1 MPVDFTKKR
10 NFLAQNGE
18 IQKPG
23 FERVVRIGSVVS
35 NFIDPVDELRFEG
48 RTQIEK
54 VLRKL
59 RKVRR
64 GIIARML
71 DDTFANFKCKIQA
84 WEIEVALLEPF
95 NDAQRVQIVI
105 ETAAMRAH

>member
-1 MPVDFTKKR
+1 
-10 NFLAQNGE
+10 
-18 IQKPG
+18 
-23 FERVVRIGSVVS
+23 
-35 NFIDPVDELRFEG
+35 
-48 RTQIEK
+48 
-54 VLRKL
+54 
-59 RKVRR
+59 
-64 GIIARML
+64 ML